1 MTLHIENQTVNIT
14 IAPSSGIPAIGAAYL
29 RAFMPIT
36 EDSGA
41 DGLEV
46 AAQAPNPAGRPTIGD
61 YWPGQGGFY
70 AGDMRGDDGT
80 VYGLIV
86 SDCDVAKD
94 VGTAAWGPAG
104 KHELSEWDGLVNTQK
119 LAATSAAA
127 KLAVAH
133 NADQHSDFY
142 LPARRELQLACAT
155 VPHLFGADEWYW
167 SSTPRFDDYAWA
179 VVFEFGPTWYA
190 YRYSEFR
197 VRPVRRFIY

>member
-1 MTLHIENQTVNIT
+1 MTIHIENQTVHIT
-14 IAPSSGIPAIGAAYL
+14 IAPPNGIPAIGAAFL
-29 RAFMPIT
+29 RAFMPVT

-41 DGLEV
+41 DGMEF
-46 AAQAPNPAGRPTIGD
+46 AAQTQAPAGRPAIGD

-94 VGTAAWGPAG
+94 AGTAKWGPEG
-104 KHELSEWDGLVNTQK
+104 QHQLSEWDGLANTQA
-119 LAATSAAA
+119 LGASHAAA
-127 KLAVAH
+127 KLATTH
-133 NADQHSDFY
+133 SADQHSDFY

-155 VPHLFGADEWYW
+155 VPHLFGTDGWYW
-167 SSTPRFDDYAWA
+167 TSTPRSEDYAWA
-179 VVFEFGPTWYA
+179 VDFEYGRTNGNV
-190 YRYSEFR
+190 RDDEFR